1 MISFELISV
10 QGQNKISFLFKAV
23 AEVDKSKVSPGSF
36 PSHSS
41 PGTRSPSPRGAIP
54 ASSPPLLLQ
63 RTRCRRRP
71 HEIQC
76 PPVLL
81 FGGSVQSCLTKSI
94 KVGET
99 VFCRAH
105 LKSLHGI
112 PEEAAHL
119 PELGLGS
126 SEPGKDIPHRR
137 REPGWLHQARR
148 ANSGSM
154 VKGGGRSPE
163 KERLKF

>member
-1 MISFELISV
+1 MLDW
-10 QGQNKISFLFKAV
+10 K
-23 AEVDKSKVSPGSF
+23 
-36 PSHSS
+36 
-41 PGTRSPSPRGAIP
+41 T
-54 ASSPPLLLQ
+54 
-63 RTRCRRRP
+63 
-71 HEIQC
+71 
-76 PPVLL
+76 
-81 FGGSVQSCLTKSI
+81 I
-94 KVGET
+94 KKHQTGET
-99 VFCRAH
+99 IFCRAH

-154 VKGGGRSPE
+154 VKGGGMSPE
-163 KERLKF
+163 KEGLKF